1 MATYS
6 IYDRTRDAWGGHVE
20 KDINSVESAN
30 YLALVDDAG
39 ELVAV
44 NEALEK
50 FAGGLISPAVD
61 TEILPAHRYF
71 GLDVRFE
78 MSAEDLADMARG
90 EFDEKITWTSGS
102 STPLPNQANISTQ
115 INASEGYMV
124 QLDPTGSAWVDSG
137 FTAKPLADAPNLYQV
152 RSWTDGTKWSVTG
165 LRFNGGTPFTP
176 GAQFQGLPMI
186 TTNWGKGRH
195 PQLQTEAFSAPSFL
209 RVKYLSVRL
218 LAADVELPWDL
229 GF

>member
-20 KDINSVESAN
+20 KDINSVESAQ
-30 YLALVDDAG
+30 YLELVDDAG

-50 FAGGLISPAVD
+50 FAGGLISPVSD
-61 TEILPAHRYF
+61 TEILPAQRYF
-71 GLDVRFE
+71 GLDVRFQLA
-78 MSAEDLADMARG
+78 AEDLANAARI
-90 EFDEKITWTSGS
+90 ELDEKITWVSGS
-102 STPLPNQANISTQ
+102 SAPVANQANISTQ
-115 INASEGYMV
+115 INASEDYMV
-124 QLDPTGSAWVDSG
+124 QLDPDGKGWVDSG
-137 FTAKPLADAPNLYQV
+137 FIAKPLADAPNLYQV
-152 RSWTDGTKWSVTG
+152 RSWTDGSKWSVTG
-165 LRFNGGTPFTP
+165 LRFNGGSPFTP

-195 PQLQTEAFSAPSFL
+195 PQLQTEAFNAPSFL